1 MQLSAALLA
10 PPPPDADPSPV
21 ASLVVTFLPMLLL
34 VGMFLLFLRLLR
46 RTTAR
51 GEEALKL
58 TREMVAEL
66 RAIRAAVER
75 QPPA

>member
-1 MQLSAALLA
+1 MQVFAALLA
-10 PPPPDADPSPV
+10 PPAPEPDPSPV
-21 ASLVVTFLPMLLL
+21 ASLVVTFVPMLLI
-34 VGMFLLFLRLLR
+34 VGMFLLFLRVLR

-51 GEEALKL
+51 AEEALKL
-58 TREMVAEL
+58 SREIVGEL